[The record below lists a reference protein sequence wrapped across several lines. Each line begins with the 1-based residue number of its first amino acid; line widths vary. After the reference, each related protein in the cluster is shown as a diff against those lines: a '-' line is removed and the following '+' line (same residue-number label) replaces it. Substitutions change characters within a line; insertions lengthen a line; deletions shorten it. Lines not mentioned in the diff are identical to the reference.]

1 MITFLKSFSVLVLMS
16 HIATCSFGQK
26 ILPNNCD
33 SAILTMDALRKCKLD
48 SVWLMDI
55 SIKVN
60 YITSLKTQLL
70 PRYRPVRKSISMPE
84 AVLQHV
90 RELKKAYDSVLSVKT
105 DQYEKDMDKNQ
116 LYVQPK
122 AYISSFLSFQ
132 LFKFYPDVYAIL
144 LNEIHL
150 DLRPTTSRQE
160 FERYKR
166 MFDKLIQ
173 SIPRALDEKLSEI
186 TGQMWKDE
194 SRLPQ
199 QGAIWPL
206 QGMIAEDY
214 KKKCNIVNFLM
225 WTE

>member
-1 MITFLKSFSVLVLMS
+1 MVLMS

-33 SAILTMDALRKCKLD
+33 SSILTMDELRKCKLD

-55 SIKVN
+55 SIKIN
-60 YITSLKTQLL
+60 YIEALKTQLL
-70 PRYRPVRKSISMPE
+70 PKYRSIRRSISVPE
-84 AVLQHV
+84 ALLQHV
-90 RELKKAYDSVLSVKT
+90 RQLKKVYDSLLNVKT
-105 DQYEKDMDKNQ
+105 DQYEKDMDKDQ

-150 DLRPTTSRQE
+150 DLRPITSKQE
-160 FERYKR
+160 LERYKR
-166 MFDKLIQ
+166 IFDKVVQ
-173 SIPRALDEKLSEI
+173 SIPDTLYEKLSE
-186 TGQMWKDE
+186 TTVQMWKDE

-199 QGAIWPL
+199 EGAIWAL
-206 QGMIAEDY
+206 QGIIAEDY
-214 KKKCNIVNFLM
+214 RKKCNIVNFLM
-225 WTE
+225 WTQ